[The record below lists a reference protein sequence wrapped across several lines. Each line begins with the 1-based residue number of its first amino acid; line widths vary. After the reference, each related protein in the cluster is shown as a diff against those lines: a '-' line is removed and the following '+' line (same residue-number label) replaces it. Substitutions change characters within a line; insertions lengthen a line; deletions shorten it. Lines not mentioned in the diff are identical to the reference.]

1 MGAAS
6 CATPPSHLEAVLDS
20 RHVIGLAC
28 GLVMERY
35 RVDQGQAFAFIVQ
48 ASQVRNVKLRELAR
62 DLVGHAEKD
71 YVAAGMPHLTAKLGD
86 TSTGR
91 TCR

>member
-1 MGAAS
+1 
-6 CATPPSHLEAVLDS
+6 
-20 RHVIGLAC
+20 
-28 GLVMERY
+28 MERY

-71 YVAAGMPHLTAKLGD
+71 YVAAGMPHLTADLGD